1 MALAWRMSE
10 ESWFDGVDW
19 LDNLKLRAGWGQIG
33 NDKISSDSFL
43 LTMFNSGPTFV
54 DYVLGR
60 EQALVDGATV
70 LTWVNAGG
78 KWETTEQWNVGLD
91 FGFWGGLLSGSL
103 DVYQRDTKEMLLGVK
118 APAHVGNRYDAVANV
133 GTVRNQGLELA
144 LDHQNRIGKVTY
156 SIGGNLSFVKNELTA
171 LNGGNPVYGDVTICN
186 EGLPLYTIWGYEY
199 DGIYQSDTE
208 AWQHMHAYDYNE
220 LPYHAGDARFVDQN
234 GDGKIDDEDKVDLG
248 NPFPWLTYGL
258 NLGAEFYGFDVNVF
272 FQGVYGNKIYNNVR
286 VRTEGKGTEATL
298 GTQMRDVWSV
308 DNPDGSIPNPYG
320 NSINYATS
328 SRFVESGAYLRLKNL
343 QVGYTIPQEIT
354 KKAGIDRCRFY
365 VTGSNLLTFTKYTG
379 YDPEVGG
386 GVDYGNYPQSRTWMF
401 GINLDF

>member
-1 MALAWRMSE
+1 M
-10 ESWFDGVDW
+10 
-19 LDNLKLRAGWGQIG
+19 
-33 NDKISSDSFL
+33 
-43 LTMFNSGPTFV
+43 
-54 DYVLGR
+54 
-60 EQALVDGATV
+60 
-70 LTWVNAGG
+70 
-78 KWETTEQWNVGLD
+78 
-91 FGFWGGLLSGSL
+91 
-103 DVYQRDTKEMLLGVK
+103 
-118 APAHVGNRYDAVANV
+118 

-220 LPYHAGDARFVDQN
+220 LPYHAGDASFVDQN

>member
-1 MALAWRMSE
+1 M
-10 ESWFDGVDW
+10 
-19 LDNLKLRAGWGQIG
+19 
-33 NDKISSDSFL
+33 
-43 LTMFNSGPTFV
+43 
-54 DYVLGR
+54 
-60 EQALVDGATV
+60 
-70 LTWVNAGG
+70 
-78 KWETTEQWNVGLD
+78 
-91 FGFWGGLLSGSL
+91 
-103 DVYQRDTKEMLLGVK
+103 
-118 APAHVGNRYDAVANV
+118 
-133 GTVRNQGLELA
+133 
-144 LDHQNRIGKVTY
+144 
-156 SIGGNLSFVKNELTA
+156 
-171 LNGGNPVYGDVTICN
+171 
-186 EGLPLYTIWGYEY
+186 
-199 DGIYQSDTE
+199 
-208 AWQHMHAYDYNE
+208 
-220 LPYHAGDARFVDQN
+220 
-234 GDGKIDDEDKVDLG
+234 
-248 NPFPWLTYGL
+248 
-258 NLGAEFYGFDVNVF
+258 F